1 MEVSNSAKL
10 FVLLRNYLFLY
21 IYLGLLS
28 NCFLFVFRF
37 AYEENDVLV
46 FKKQFDHS
54 PHMW

>member
-46 FKKQFDHS
+46 FKKKFDHS